1 MDTITMM
8 EEANEILDQVQELL
22 DKYENLGPLP
32 GILLPYIEAFLP
44 FLPLFAFVMANSA
57 AYGLLKGFFYS
68 WLGSSLGSISVF
80 YIIRKFGD
88 KKLLMKIK
96 NNKQVTQITSW
107 VERHGFGPLFLL
119 LCFPFSPSSLINIVA
134 GLSNVSKQQFILAVL
149 FGKSV
154 MIFSIAY
161 IGTSILEFAKNPIK
175 TIVVTICISVFWL
188 VGKFL
193 EKRFLHR
200 STNGK
205 SELLEE

>member
-1 MDTITMM
+1 MDISTITVIQ
-8 EEANEILDQVQELL
+8 EANEFLDLASELL

-32 GILLPYIEAFLP
+32 GILLPFIEAFLP

-68 WLGSSLGSISVF
+68 WLGSSLGSIAVF

-88 KKLLMKIK
+88 KKLLVKIK
-96 NNKQVTQITSW
+96 TNRQVNQVTSW

-149 FGKSV
+149 LGKSV

-161 IGTSILEFAKNPIK
+161 IGTSILEFAKNPTK
-175 TIVVTICISVFWL
+175 TIVVTICILICWMF
-188 VGKFL
+188 GKFL
-193 EKRFLHR
+193 EKRFLKR
-200 STNGK
+200 SSNSNT
-205 SELLEE
+205 E

>member
-1 MDTITMM
+1 MDISTVTVIQ
-8 EEANEILDQVQELL
+8 EANEFLDLASELL

-32 GILLPYIEAFLP
+32 GILLPFIEAFLP

-68 WLGSSLGSISVF
+68 WLGSSLGSIAVF
-80 YIIRKFGD
+80 YMIRKFGD
-88 KKLLMKIK
+88 KKLLVKIK
-96 NNKQVTQITSW
+96 TNRQVNQVTSW

-149 FGKSV
+149 LGKSV

-175 TIVVTICISVFWL
+175 TIVVTICISIFWMF
-188 VGKFL
+188 GKFL
-193 EKRFLHR
+193 EKRFLKR
-200 STNGK
+200 SSNSNT
-205 SELLEE
+205 E